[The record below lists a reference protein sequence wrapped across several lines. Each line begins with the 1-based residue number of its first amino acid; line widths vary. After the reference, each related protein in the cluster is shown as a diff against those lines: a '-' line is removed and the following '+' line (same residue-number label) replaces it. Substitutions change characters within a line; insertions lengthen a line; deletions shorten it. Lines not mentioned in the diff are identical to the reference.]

1 MESLLGNI
9 SNETVLYT
17 LKYSPIIIKKL
28 IYLSILYFTYTPVKK
43 FLMNSLI
50 KILDG
55 KILDEL
61 LVNFLLTTVN
71 LLVTVFYFLNLLEI
85 LGLKTTSILALIGS
99 IGVGIGLALK
109 GSLSDVAGGIQ
120 ILVSKPFKKGDFIIA
135 AGTEGAVQKISFLYT
150 VLNSVDNK
158 KIIVPNGKLSSSIV
172 TTVTANPQ
180 RRADFLFFADKK
192 CNIDKVKKTLFEVV
206 EKQPLVLKDR
216 DIFVRFAKETAAAS
230 EFIVRVWT
238 LKENFKDLSA
248 DIQEEVKKR
257 FDKEG
262 IRIPYQ
268 SYKVKNIYKKI
279 N

>member
-1 MESLLGNI
+1 MSDEVI
-9 SNETVLYT
+9 LYIA
-17 LKYSPIIIKKL
+17 KYSPVLIKKA
-28 IYLSILYFTYTPVKK
+28 IYLLILYFTYNPVKE
-43 FLMNSLI
+43 FVIGSLK
-50 KILDG
+50 KILRK

-61 LVNFLLTTVN
+61 LVNFLLTSTS
-71 LLVTVFYFLNLLEI
+71 LMIMIFYFLNLLEI

-99 IGVGIGLALK
+99 VGVGIGLALK

-150 VLNSVDNK
+150 ILNSVDNK

-180 RRADFLFFADKK
+180 RRADFLFFTDKK
-192 CNIDKVKKTLFEVV
+192 CNIDKVREVLFDVV
-206 EKQPLVLKDR
+206 NNHPSVLKDK
-216 DIFVRFAKETAAAS
+216 DIFVKFAKETPIAS

-238 LKENFKDLSA
+238 LKENFRDLNA

-268 SYKVKNIYKKI
+268 SYEIKKYL
-279 N
+279 

>member
-1 MESLLGNI
+1 MENFLGNMSDEVI
-9 SNETVLYT
+9 LYIA
-17 LKYSPIIIKKL
+17 KYSPVLIKKA
-28 IYLSILYFTYTPVKK
+28 IYLLILYFTYNLVKE
-43 FLMNSLI
+43 FVVGSLK
-50 KILDG
+50 KILRK

-61 LVNFLLTTVN
+61 LVNFLLTSTS
-71 LLVTVFYFLNLLEI
+71 LMIMIFYFLNLLEI

-99 IGVGIGLALK
+99 VGVGIGLALK

-150 VLNSVDNK
+150 ILNSVDNK

-180 RRADFLFFADKK
+180 RRADFLFFTDKK
-192 CNIDKVKKTLFEVV
+192 CNIDKVREVLFDVV
-206 EKQPLVLKDR
+206 NNHPSVLKDK
-216 DIFVRFAKETAAAS
+216 DIFVKFAKETSIAS

-238 LKENFKDLSA
+238 LKENFRDLNA

-268 SYKVKNIYKKI
+268 SYEIKKYL
-279 N
+279 

>member
-1 MESLLGNI
+1 MENFLGNI
-9 SNETVLYT
+9 SNELVLYIA
-17 LKYSPIIIKKL
+17 KYSPVLLKKI
-28 IYLSILYFTYTPVKK
+28 IYLLILYFTYRPVKE
-43 FLMNSLI
+43 FLVVSLK
-50 KILDG
+50 KILNRSA
-55 KILDEL
+55 LDEL
-61 LVNFLLTTVN
+61 LINFLITSTN
-71 LLVTVFYFLNLLEI
+71 LLILVFYFLNVLEI

-99 IGVGIGLALK
+99 IGVGLGLALK

-120 ILVSKPFKKGDFIIA
+120 ILVTKPFKKGDFIIA

-180 RRADFLFFADKK
+180 RRADFLFFAEKK
-192 CNIDKVKKTLFEVV
+192 CDIDRVRA
-206 EKQPLVLKDR
+206 VLLDIVSNHPAVLTDR
-216 DIFVRFAKETAAAS
+216 DIFVKFAKETPTAS

-238 LKENFKDLSA
+238 LKENFRDLNA

-268 SYKVKNIYKKI
+268 SYDVNVIPPR
-279 N
+279 

>member
-1 MESLLGNI
+1 MESFLSNI
-9 SNETVLYT
+9 SNEIILYSA
-17 LKYSPIIIKKL
+17 KYSPTFLKKL
-28 IYLSILYFTYTPVKK
+28 MYLLILYFTYNPVKD
-43 FLMNSLI
+43 FLVGLVE
-50 KILDG
+50 KILKK

-61 LVNFLLTTVN
+61 LLNFLLTTTK
-71 LLVTVFYFLNLLEI
+71 LLVMIFYFFNLLEI
-85 LGLKTTSILALIGS
+85 LGLKTTSVLALIGS
-99 IGVGIGLALK
+99 VGLGIGLALK

-120 ILVSKPFKKGDFIIA
+120 ILMSKPFKKGDYIVA
-135 AGTEGAVQKISFLYT
+135 VGTEGVIQKIGFLYT
-150 VLNSVDNK
+150 VLSSADNK

-192 CNIDKVKKTLFEVV
+192 CDIDRVKEALLDIVNSH
-206 EKQPLVLKDR
+206 PAVLKDK
-216 DIFVRFAKETAAAS
+216 DIFVKFAKETATAS

-238 LKENFKDLSA
+238 LKENYRDLNA
-248 DIQEEVKKR
+248 DIQEEVKIR

-268 SYKVKNIYKKI
+268 SYEIKNSRV

>member
-1 MESLLGNI
+1 MENFLTNI
-9 SNETVLYT
+9 SEELILYT
-17 LKYSPIIIKKL
+17 AKYSPILLKKI
-28 IYLSILYFTYTPVKK
+28 IYLLILYFTYRPVREFLVMSLKK
-43 FLMNSLI
+43 VLKKSAF
-50 KILDG
+50 
-55 KILDEL
+55 DEL
-61 LVNFLLTTVN
+61 LVNFLLTSTN
-71 LLVTVFYFLNLLEI
+71 LLVIVFYFLNLLEI

-109 GSLSDVAGGIQ
+109 GSLSDIAGGIQ

-172 TTVTANPQ
+172 TTVTANPE

-192 CNIDKVKKTLFEVV
+192 CNIDKVREVLFDIVNNH
-206 EKQPLVLKDR
+206 PAVLKEK
-216 DIFVRFAKETAAAS
+216 DIFVKFAKETPIAS

-238 LKENFKDLSA
+238 LKENFRDLNA

-257 FDKEG
+257 FDLEG

-268 SYKVKNIYKKI
+268 SYDI
-279 N
+279 NVIPPR

>member
-1 MESLLGNI
+1 ML
-9 SNETVLYT
+9 
-17 LKYSPIIIKKL
+17 IIYFKNNQEKDFKVGSKK
-28 IYLSILYFTYTPVKK
+28 
-43 FLMNSLI
+43 
-50 KILDG
+50 KILKK
-55 KILDEL
+55 KILDEV
-61 LVNFLLTTVN
+61 LVNFLLTATKLMVII
-71 LLVTVFYFLNLLEI
+71 FYFLNLLEI

-99 IGVGIGLALK
+99 VGVGIGLALK

-150 VLNSVDNK
+150 ILNSVDNK

-192 CNIDKVKKTLFEVV
+192 CDIDKVRKVLFDIVNNH
-206 EKQPLVLKDR
+206 PAVLKDK
-216 DIFVRFAKETAAAS
+216 DIFVKFAKETPIAS
-230 EFIVRVWT
+230 EFIIRVWT
-238 LKENFKDLSA
+238 LKENFRDLNA

-268 SYKVKNIYKKI
+268 SYEIKKYL
-279 N
+279 

>member
-1 MESLLGNI
+1 MENFLGNMSDEVI
-9 SNETVLYT
+9 LYMA
-17 LKYSPIIIKKL
+17 KYSPMLLKKA
-28 IYLSILYFTYTPVKK
+28 IYLLILYFTYNPVKE
-43 FLMNSLI
+43 FLVDSLK
-50 KILDG
+50 KILR
-55 KILDEL
+55 KSTLDEL
-61 LVNFLLTTVN
+61 LVNFLLTATRLMVII
-71 LLVTVFYFLNLLEI
+71 FYFLNLLEI
-85 LGLKTTSILALIGS
+85 LGLKTTSIIALIGS
-99 IGVGIGLALK
+99 VGVGIGLALK

-150 VLNSVDNK
+150 ILNSVDNK

-192 CNIDKVKKTLFEVV
+192 CNIDKVREVLLDV
-206 EKQPLVLKDR
+206 VNSHPAVLKDK
-216 DIFVRFAKETAAAS
+216 DIFVKFAKETPIAS

-238 LKENFKDLSA
+238 LKENFRDLNA

-268 SYKVKNIYKKI
+268 SYEIKKYL
-279 N
+279 

>member
-1 MESLLGNI
+1 MENFLTNI
-9 SNETVLYT
+9 SEELILYT
-17 LKYSPIIIKKL
+17 AKYSPILLKK
-28 IYLSILYFTYTPVKK
+28 IVYLLILYFTYRPVRE
-43 FLMNSLI
+43 FLVVSLK
-50 KILDG
+50 KIL
-55 KILDEL
+55 KKSTFDEL
-61 LVNFLLTTVN
+61 LVNFLLTSTN
-71 LLVTVFYFLNLLEI
+71 LLIIIFYFLNLLEI

-99 IGVGIGLALK
+99 IGVGVGLALK

-192 CNIDKVKKTLFEVV
+192 CNIDKVREVLFNVV
-206 EKQPLVLKDR
+206 SNHPAVLKEK
-216 DIFVRFAKETAAAS
+216 DIFVKFAKETSTAS

-238 LKENFKDLSA
+238 LKENFRDLNA

-257 FDKEG
+257 FDLEG

-268 SYKVKNIYKKI
+268 SYDVNII
-279 N
+279 PPR

>member
-17 LKYSPIIIKKL
+17 LKYSPIIIKTL

-43 FLMNSLI
+43 FLVNSLI
-50 KILDG
+50 KILNG

-180 RRADFLFFADKK
+180 RRADFLFFTDKK

-206 EKQPLVLKDR
+206 EKHPLVLKDR